1 MKGNGT
7 NHRVFKQRRRGT
19 RRASKH
25 RMILLITTSPRVGE
39 CATAI
44 ERATGESAHTASNFR
59 RALRLLRQQEYDAI
73 VVDQCLPDSESEG
86 GEMLPALSG
95 SAVLIFMNLAISG
108 TERVVRDVRA
118 ALHRRDQEQ
127 RVAMQAAERILS
139 SEIKDALTGIL
150 LSSQLAL
157 NEPALPPAAEAKLR
171 SVCELAEQ
179 VRSRLEH
186 AR

>member
-7 NHRVFKQRRRGT
+7 NHRVFSQRSRGT
-19 RRASKH
+19 RRASKR
-25 RMILLITTSPRVGE
+25 RMLLLITPSARAEE

-44 ERATGESAHTASNFR
+44 EKATGEPVQTACNLR
-59 RALRLLRQQEYDAI
+59 RGMRLMRGGEYDAI
-73 VVDQCLPDSESEG
+73 VVDQCLPDVESEG
-86 GEMLPALSG
+86 GELLPALSG
-95 SAVLIFMNLAISG
+95 DAILIFINLALSG

-118 ALHRRDQEQ
+118 ALHRRGQEQ
-127 RVAMQAAERILS
+127 RVAMLAAERILS

-157 NEPALPPAAEAKLR
+157 NEPALPPAAQARLR

-179 VRSRLEH
+179 VRLRLEQ

>member
-1 MKGNGT
+1 MSGNGAKQ
-7 NHRVFKQRRRGT
+7 RVFSRRG
-19 RRASKH
+19 RGIRLASNH
-25 RMILLITTSPRVGE
+25 RMILLITASPRAGE

-44 ERATGESAHTASNFR
+44 EKATGQSAHTASSFR
-59 RALRLLRQQEYDAI
+59 RALRLMRQQEFDAI
-73 VVDQCLPDSESEG
+73 VVDQCLPDAESEA
-86 GEMLPALSG
+86 GELLPALSG
-95 SAVLIFMNLAISG
+95 AAVLLFINLALAG
-108 TERVVRDVRA
+108 VERVVRDVRA
-118 ALHRRDQEQ
+118 ALQRRDQEQ
-127 RVAMQAAERILS
+127 RVAMLAAERILS

-157 NEPALPPAAEAKLR
+157 SEPALPPGAEAKLR

>member
-1 MKGNGT
+1 
-7 NHRVFKQRRRGT
+7 
-19 RRASKH
+19 
-25 RMILLITTSPRVGE
+25 MILIITTSPRAGE
-39 CATAI
+39 CAAAI

-59 RALRLLRQQEYDAI
+59 RALRLLRLQEYDAI
-73 VVDQCLPDSESEG
+73 VVDQCQPEAESEA
-86 GEMLPALSG
+86 GELLPALSG
-95 SAVLIFMNLAISG
+95 AAVLIFMNLAISG
-108 TERVVRDVRA
+108 VDRVVRDVRA

-127 RVAMQAAERILS
+127 RVAMQAAERTLS

-157 NEPALPPAAEAKLR
+157 SEPALPPGAEAKLR

-179 VRSRLEH
+179 MRSRLEQ

>member
-7 NHRVFKQRRRGT
+7 NHRVFRQRSRGI
-19 RRASKH
+19 RRASKP
-25 RMILLITTSPRVGE
+25 RMVLLITTSSRAGE
-39 CATAI
+39 CAAAV
-44 ERATGESAHTASNFR
+44 ERATGGSVHTASGFR

-73 VVDQCLPDSESEG
+73 VVDQCLPDAESEAG
-86 GEMLPALSG
+86 DMLPALSG
-95 SAVLIFMNLAISG
+95 AAVLIFINLAISG
-108 TERVVRDVRA
+108 ADRVVRDVSA
-118 ALHRRDQEQ
+118 ALHRREQEQ
-127 RVAMQAAERILS
+127 RVAMLAAERMLS

-157 NEPALPPAAEAKLR
+157 SEPALPPAAEAKLR

-179 VRSRLEH
+179 MRLRLEH

>member
-1 MKGNGT
+1 M
-7 NHRVFKQRRRGT
+7 V
-19 RRASKH
+19 
-25 RMILLITTSPRVGE
+25 LLITASARAGE
-39 CATAI
+39 CAAAI
-44 ERATGESAHTASNFR
+44 EKATGEAVHTAAHFR
-59 RALRLLRQQEYDAI
+59 RALRLMRQREFDAI
-73 VVDQCLPDSESEG
+73 VVDQCLPDVESEA

-95 SAVLIFMNLAISG
+95 AAILLFINLALSG
-108 TERVVRDVRA
+108 IERVVRDVRA

-127 RVAMQAAERILS
+127 RQAMQAAERILS

-157 NEPALPPAAEAKLR
+157 SEPALPPGAQAKLR

>member
-1 MKGNGT
+1 MKGNGA
-7 NHRVFKQRRRGT
+7 NHRVFSLRRRGT
-19 RRASKH
+19 RSATQK
-25 RMILLITTSPRVGE
+25 RMVLLITSSTRAGE
-39 CATAI
+39 CAAAI
-44 ERATGESAHTASNFR
+44 EKATGESAHTASNFR
-59 RALRLLRQQEYDAI
+59 RALRLLREQEFDAI
-73 VVDQCLPDSESEG
+73 VVDQCLPDSEAEG

-95 SAVLIFMNLAISG
+95 AAVLIFMNLAISG
-108 TERVVRDVRA
+108 VERVVRDVRA

-127 RVAMQAAERILS
+127 RTAMLAAERILS

-157 NEPALPPAAEAKLR
+157 SEPALPPAAEAKLR